1 MVKSNE
7 VMNEV
12 MKCRLD
18 MTHRARKEIGN
29 WAIDENELFSMQDH
43 FAVYIEKLPAKQDNM
58 TFSFYFDPGAN
69 PQLANHLKERVAV
82 MECVYKNEGF
92 LATSFR
98 VKGRKEPVR
107 TNRRLG
113 VRLKFSVNQRTYSS
127 MPIELY
133 TSLRELP
140 IAQERS
146 EYVEKR
152 IKSWEGYLRIEEKN
166 ADVDDITAYF
176 SQAHVNE
183 SFNQL
188 TITCSGL
195 DAKDWAVITGFS
207 AKLKGSSDD
216 LGNVIDVNRGK
227 RTVKV
232 ELSRKYQAMARR
244 GSLLPK
250 DAREVVFSNF
260 AELSQIRRL
269 RKGFKDLQD
278 GFAANPN
285 LEKILFEERPVV
297 QITNKRLALEFHHP
311 LNEFQQEAVI
321 GAMSANDLYV
331 IQGPPGTG
339 KTTVISELCHQ
350 LMKSGQRTLVAS
362 QSNLAVDNA
371 LGRLLSDPGI
381 RILRYGRTE
390 SIEEEGKR
398 FIEENVALHWRD
410 ETLTAVNEQREK
422 RDDRKRQIEL
432 EMEQIQVEIERYQ
445 AALEVVERQI
455 VEKHEAEV
463 EDRELSKQLETF
475 RQRENELSE
484 KRIKLEEQQTELSR
498 LLEQLSIEM
507 GSSERALAD
516 AKISPEL
523 DERMTETER
532 SLKTQQKMLRYFQT
546 LEAIDYAEMAVRR
559 LKEASVI
566 NEAKR
571 GPLTRF
577 LGQLSSV
584 SKLQELEEL
593 YAIHHIEPS
602 LPVKLEINALQRLRV
617 EIIKGTYPYALLEW
631 NEVAGR
637 LSNGIEYA
645 EKILKKYYYPV
656 EEVRSKQN
664 DKYKTPEEMHE
675 MLDKIS
681 RFFVLPATKR
691 TLALPASPEKA
702 ALLHRLAENLAY
714 LYGKSEEVNK
724 HAVTIKASSD
734 REAVAKF
741 YRLKSEIMD
750 EMKSELAELT
760 TEEEK
765 ADREIS
771 EHMEQ
776 LLRLKEEGLAL
787 ADLVD
792 EHTYRVDV
800 EKMIVRL
807 EKELAEFEDRKDLF
821 KKAEH
826 ALKETIENRESTAN
840 QLSIIR
846 ETLEALSRDESEVEN
861 EIQTCEGRI
870 QNLHKIIDSE
880 PEKHKQEISEEI
892 EGKESA
898 AADLQKELA
907 QLPIAGV
914 LQDEWSEL
922 LSSASEYD
930 LDEIRKLYVKHANVI
945 GTTCVASARRDFME
959 DYPNF
964 DVVIIDEVSKATPP
978 ELLLP
983 MLKGKKIVL
992 VGDHHQ
998 LPPLVG
1004 WETMD
1009 EFIEEIKDIE
1019 EKNQLRGMLKES
1031 LFERLFRSLPK
1042 QNKTMLGIQYRMHEE
1057 IMETITPFY
1066 VDGNYQLQCGLK
1078 DSNAA
1083 RDHLLSSRLLKRDDH
1098 LLWFDMPNES
1108 PYFEAQVKGG
1118 TSLYNEA
1125 ELQKVRELLL
1135 EIEEATELAKREGRI
1150 SLDAKKSVGVISF
1163 YGEQVKRIDR
1173 LIDQEIMPK
1182 HLHCRTGSVDKFQGM
1197 EMDIIILSFVRN
1209 HNQPSGT
1216 IGFAE
1221 DYRRLNVALSRA
1233 RELLIIVGS
1242 SDMFMNRPK
1251 KAETKAMYTRLVE
1264 KVKLGGGFR
1273 EFDLAL
1279 ERNG

>member
-1 MVKSNE
+1 MRNND

-29 WAIDENELFSMQDH
+29 WAIDENELFAMQDH
-43 FAVYIEKLPAKQDNM
+43 FAIYIEKLPAKQDNM

-69 PQLANHLKERVAV
+69 SQLANHLKDRVAV

-113 VRLKFSVNQRTYSS
+113 VRLKFLVNQRSGSS

-166 ADVDDITAYF
+166 ADIDDITAHF
-176 SQAHVNE
+176 TQAHVNE

-195 DAKDWAVITGFS
+195 EAKDWGSITGFS

-216 LGNVIDVNRGK
+216 LGQVIDVNRGK
-227 RTVKV
+227 RTVKI
-232 ELSRKYQAMARR
+232 ELNRKYQAVARR

-297 QITNKRLALEFHHP
+297 QITNKRLELEFHHP
-311 LNEFQQEAVI
+311 LNEFQKEAVI

-350 LMKSGQRTLVAS
+350 LMKAGQRTLVAS

-371 LGRLLSDPGI
+371 LGRLLSDPKI

-398 FIEENVALHWRD
+398 FIEENVAIHWRD
-410 ETLTAVNEQREK
+410 ETLAAVNEQREK
-422 RDDRKRQIEL
+422 REDRKRQIEF
-432 EMEQIQVEIERYQ
+432 EMEGIQVEIERLQ
-445 AALEVVERQI
+445 AEMEVAERQI
-455 VEKHEAEV
+455 VEKHAAELEAG
-463 EDRELSKQLETF
+463 ELSKRLETLC
-475 RQRENELSE
+475 QRESELSK
-484 KRIKLEEQQTELSR
+484 KRIKVVAQQADLSQVLDKLSDELR
-498 LLEQLSIEM
+498 D
-507 GSSERALAD
+507 SERAIAD
-516 AKISPEL
+516 AEISPEL
-523 DERMTETER
+523 EGEMTDAER
-532 SLKTQQKMLRYFQT
+532 SLMAQRKMLRYFQT
-546 LEAIDYAEMAVRR
+546 VEAIDYAEIAVRR
-559 LKEASVI
+559 LKEESGI
-566 NEAKR
+566 NAGKR
-571 GPLTRF
+571 LPLTRF
-577 LGQLSSV
+577 LEQLSEV
-584 SKLQELEEL
+584 RKLEELKEL
-593 YAIHHIEPS
+593 YAIHQVEPS
-602 LPVKLEINALQRLRV
+602 LPVKLEINALERLRV
-617 EIIKGTYPYALLEW
+617 EIINGTYPYALLEW
-631 NEVAGR
+631 NEVAER

-645 EKILKKYYYPV
+645 EKILKKFYYPI
-656 EEVRSKQN
+656 EEIHSKQN

-681 RFFVLPATKR
+681 RFFVLPATIR
-691 TLALPASPEKA
+691 TLAMPASPEKA

-714 LYGKSEEVNK
+714 LYGKSEEVK
-724 HAVTIKASSD
+724 RHAVSIKATSD
-734 REAVAKF
+734 REAVTRF
-741 YRLKSEIMD
+741 STLKSDIMD
-750 EMKSELAELT
+750 EMKSKLAELT

-765 ADREIS
+765 ADRKIRN
-771 EHMEQ
+771 HMEQ
-776 LLRLKEEGLAL
+776 LRGLKEEISAL

-792 EHTYRVDV
+792 EHIHRDDV
-800 EKMIVRL
+800 EKRIVEL
-807 EKELAEFEDRKDLF
+807 EKGLAEFEKRKDLF
-821 KKAEH
+821 QKAEL
-826 ALKETIENRESTAN
+826 ALKERIEIRESTTN

-846 ETLEALSRDESEVEN
+846 ETLEALSKDESEVEN
-861 EIQTCEGRI
+861 EIQTYKERI
-870 QNLHKIIDSE
+870 HALQEIIKSE
-880 PEKHKQEISEEI
+880 PEKRKQEIGVEI
-892 EGKESA
+892 EAKQA
-898 AADLQKELA
+898 VTIDLQKELA
-907 QLPIAGV
+907 QLPVVGV

-1004 WETMD
+1004 RETMD

-1042 QNKTMLGIQYRMHEE
+1042 QNKTMLGIQYRMHEK

-1066 VDGNYQLQCGLK
+1066 VDGNYRLQCGLE
-1078 DSNAA
+1078 DSDNA
-1083 RDHLLSSRLLKRDDH
+1083 RDHLLSSRFIKRDDH
-1098 LLWFDMPNES
+1098 LLWFDMPNEPS
-1108 PYFEAQVKGG
+1108 YFEAQMKGG

-1125 ELQKVRELLL
+1125 ELQKVRDLLL

-1150 SLDAKKSVGVISF
+1150 SSDAKKSVGVISF

-1173 LIDQEIMPK
+1173 LIEQEIMPK

-1209 HNQPSGT
+1209 HHQPSGT

-1242 SDMFMNRPK
+1242 SDMFMTRPK
-1251 KAETKAMYTRLVE
+1251 KAETKTMYTRLVE